1 MANLTPEQQATLE
14 QWAADGATLND
25 VQARLKSEFGIG
37 ITYMEARLLLIDL
50 QVKIKDK
57 VKDVPKPAEAVAA
70 PASGGIVM
78 TVDPAPVP
86 GAIISG
92 TVTFSD
98 SVTAKWFLDEM
109 GRPGLKAAD
118 PTYQPP
124 AEDIPEFQR
133 ELDRILSEA
142 GV

>member
-57 VKDVPKPAEAVAA
+57 VKEVPKPVEEPAA
-70 PASGGIVM
+70 PAAGGIVM

-86 GAIISG
+86 GSIISG
-92 TVTFSD
+92 SVTFSD

-124 AEDIPEFQR
+124 PGDIPAFQT